1 MSFFTELKRRNVVR
15 VGAAYVVLGWVLAQV
30 AEFAFETFGAPDWA
44 LKSVVILLLL
54 GLPLVLFLAWA
65 FELTPEG
72 IKRDEDVDRSQST
85 VTQSGRRIDRTIIA
99 VLIVALAWFAWD
111 RFFSGADEPAAPAKD
126 ATTAEAPAVTQKS
139 VAVLPFVAM
148 SSGPDDGY
156 FADGLT
162 EEILNS
168 LAGLP
173 ELLVTARTSAFS
185 FKGRDLPVQ
194 EIAATLNVEH
204 IVEGSVRR
212 SADRLRVTAQLVRAD
227 DGFHLWSETY
237 DRDAGDTFTIQT
249 DIAEKIALALDVVL
263 DEQRRAAMMRSN
275 VRNAEAFV
283 AFQKGIEL
291 HLRAHRDLPQLPTL
305 AEANTYLE
313 RAVELEPDFYS
324 AYLAHTDLYTHTLID
339 FATGDPHVADLDEQA
354 LSDARRALEADLD
367 AGIRSA
373 PDPARRTNTEYDQA
387 LLLGNWRGLAGLTNR
402 MLEGDDDC
410 ALPEWHQLTSFAF
423 GRAAE
428 ALRDYESITACD
440 PLLSRTRLHRAFGSI
455 WAKEFDRAI
464 RIAGPEGGDTDSYS
478 MSTAYTDALIA
489 AGRVDEVE
497 SFIDTQVRDAKLAQ
511 TITASVATIKGDADD
526 AARIVSEIFE
536 TSDLTARDR
545 ITFAARIGDRNSA
558 NEAAAFIDSR
568 PFGYI
573 PLLQAIYFCFCG
585 APFDLDATP
594 TFAAMLDESGLPWPP
609 EKVIDWPLK
618 DW

>member
-1 MSFFTELKRRNVVR
+1 V
-15 VGAAYVVLGWVLAQV
+15 
-30 AEFAFETFGAPDWA
+30 
-44 LKSVVILLLL
+44 L

-85 VTQSGRRIDRTIIA
+85 VTRSGLKIDRTIIA
-99 VLIVALAWFAWD
+99 VLLVALAWFAWD
-111 RFFSGADEPAAPAKD
+111 RFFSGEDELAAPTAE

-139 VAVLPFVAM
+139 VAVLPFIAM

-185 FKGRDLPVQ
+185 FKGKDLPVQ
-194 EIAATLNVEH
+194 EIATTLNVNH

-212 SADRLRVTAQLVRAD
+212 SADRLRVTAQLIRAD

-249 DIAEKIALALDVVL
+249 DIAEKIATALDVVL
-263 DEQRRAAMMRSN
+263 DEQRRAAMAISN
-275 VRNAEAFV
+275 VRNPEAFV
-283 AFQKGIEL
+283 AYQKGLEL
-291 HLRAHRDLPQLPTL
+291 HYRAHGFLPQLPTL
-305 AEANTYLE
+305 AEANAYFE
-313 RAVELEPDFYS
+313 RAVELEPGFYS

-339 FATGDPHVADLDEQA
+339 FATGEPGVAHLGEQA
-354 LSDARRALEADLD
+354 LADARLALEADLE

-373 PDPARRTNTEYDQA
+373 PDRARRTNTEYDQA
-387 LLLGNWRGLAGLTNR
+387 VLLGNWRGLAGLTDR
-402 MLEGDDDC
+402 MLDGDDDC
-410 ALPEWHQLTSFAF
+410 FVPEWHNLTTFAF

-428 ALRDYESITACD
+428 ALRDYSAVIACD
-440 PLLSRTRLHRAFGSI
+440 PLMDRTRFHRTLGIMWS
-455 WAKEFDRAI
+455 KDFDRAI
-464 RIAGPEGGDTDSYS
+464 SIAGPDYGDVSSYN
-478 MSTAYTDALIA
+478 MTVAYTDVLIA
-489 AGRVDEVE
+489 VGRIDEVR
-497 SFIDTQVRDAKLAQ
+497 SFVDTQVRDASIAQ
-511 TITASVATIKGDADD
+511 AVRLSVAAFEGDA
-526 AARIVSEIFE
+526 AA
-536 TSDLTARDR
+536 ADR
-545 ITFAARIGDRNSA
+545 IAAERFDPSGGSGRERIFFAARMGDRDTA
-558 NEAAAFIDSR
+558 NEFAALIDSR

-573 PLLQAIYFCFCG
+573 PLLQAIYFCLCG

>member
-1 MSFFTELKRRNVVR
+1 MNLFSELQRRNVFR

-44 LKSVVILLLL
+44 LKSVVIVLLL

-72 IKRDEDVDRSQST
+72 IKRDKDVDHSQST
-85 VTQSGRRIDRTIIA
+85 ATRSGRTMDRVVIA
-99 VLIVALAWFAWD
+99 VLLVALAWFAWE
-111 RFFSGADEPAAPAKD
+111 RFFAGTGEPPAS
-126 ATTAEAPAVTQKS
+126 TEAVTSAGAPSVAQKS

-185 FKGRDLPVQ
+185 FKGKDLPVQ
-194 EIAATLNVEH
+194 EIAATLNVNH

-212 SADRLRVTAQLVRAD
+212 SADRLRVTAQLIRAN

-263 DEQRRAAMMRSN
+263 DDQRREMMAITN
-275 VRNAEAFV
+275 VRNPEAFV

-291 HLRAHRDLPQLPTL
+291 HYLAHGFRPQLPTL
-305 AEANTYLE
+305 AEANVFFE
-313 RAVELEPDFYS
+313 RAVELEPGFYS

-339 FATGDPHVADLDEQA
+339 FATGELQVDEHTLA
-354 LSDARRALEADLD
+354 DARRALEADLE

-373 PDPARRTNTEYDQA
+373 PDQARRTNTEYDQA
-387 LLLGNWRGLAGLTNR
+387 ILLGNWRGLAGLTDR
-402 MLEGDDDC
+402 MLKGDEDC
-410 ALPEWHQLTSFAF
+410 SVPEWHNLTTVAF
-423 GRAAE
+423 GKATE
-428 ALRDYESITACD
+428 ALRDYNAVVACD
-440 PLLSRTRLHRAFGSI
+440 PLESRTRFHRAQGTI
-455 WAKEFDRAI
+455 WTKDFEEAI
-464 RIAGPEGGDTDSYS
+464 RIASPERGDSASRSLSGTY
-478 MSTAYTDALIA
+478 ADALIG
-489 AGRVDEVE
+489 AGRVDEVQ
-497 SFIDTQVRDAKLAQ
+497 SFIDTQVRDAELAQ
-511 TITASVATIKGDADD
+511 MIMASVAAIKGDAAG
-526 AARIVSEIFE
+526 AAQIVAEIFE
-536 TSDLTARDR
+536 ASDLSARER
-545 ITFAARIGDRNSA
+545 ITFAARSGDRESA
-558 NEAAAFIDSR
+558 NEAAAFIDGR
-568 PFGYI
+568 PFGHV

-585 APFDLDATP
+585 APFDLEATP
-594 TFAAMLDESGLPWPP
+594 TFAAMLEESGLPWPP
-609 EKVIDWPLK
+609 EKIIDWPLK
-618 DW
+618 NW

>member
-1 MSFFTELKRRNVVR
+1 MSFFEELKRRNVVR

-44 LKSVVILLLL
+44 LKIVVIVLLL
-54 GLPLVLFLAWA
+54 GLPLVLFFAWA

-72 IKRDEDVDRSQST
+72 IKRDEDVDHSQST
-85 VTQSGRRIDRTIIA
+85 VTRSGRTLDRTIIA
-99 VLIVALAWFAWD
+99 VLLVALAWFAWD
-111 RFFSGADEPAAPAKD
+111 RFFAGVDEPAASTAEV
-126 ATTAEAPAVTQKS
+126 TTAEAPPIAQKS

-168 LAGLP
+168 LARLP

-185 FKGRDLPVQ
+185 FKGKDLPVQ

-212 SADRLRVTAQLVRAD
+212 SGDRLRVTAQLVRAD

-237 DRDAGDTFTIQT
+237 DRDAGDTFRIQT

-263 DEQRRAAMMRSN
+263 DDERRKMMAISN
-275 VRNAEAFV
+275 VRNPEAFV
-283 AFQKGIEL
+283 AFQKGLEL
-291 HLRAHRDLPQLPTL
+291 HYQAHGFLPQLPTL
-305 AEANTYLE
+305 ARANTFFE

-354 LSDARRALEADLD
+354 LADAREALEADLD

-373 PDPARRTNTEYDQA
+373 PDQARRTNTEYDQA
-387 LLLGNWRGLAGLTNR
+387 LLLGNWRGLAGLTDR
-402 MLEGDDDC
+402 MLEGDEDC
-410 ALPEWHQLTSFAF
+410 AVPEWHNLTTFAF
-423 GRAAE
+423 GRATA
-428 ALRDYESITACD
+428 ALRDYSAVTACD
-440 PLLSRTRLHRAFGSI
+440 PLQSRTRFHRAHGILWS
-455 WAKEFDRAI
+455 KDFDAAI
-464 RIAGPEGGDTDSYS
+464 KVAGPEGGDESSSSLSKTY
-478 MSTAYTDALIA
+478 ADALIA
-489 AGRVDEVE
+489 AGRIDEVE
-497 SFIDTQVRDAKLAQ
+497 SFVDTQVRDANVAKG
-511 TITASVATIKGDADD
+511 ITASVAAFSGDAAGATRIVAELFDASGGFARERIQL
-526 AARIVSEIFE
+526 AARM
-536 TSDLTARDR
+536 
-545 ITFAARIGDRNSA
+545 GDRDAA

-585 APFDLDATP
+585 APFDLEATP